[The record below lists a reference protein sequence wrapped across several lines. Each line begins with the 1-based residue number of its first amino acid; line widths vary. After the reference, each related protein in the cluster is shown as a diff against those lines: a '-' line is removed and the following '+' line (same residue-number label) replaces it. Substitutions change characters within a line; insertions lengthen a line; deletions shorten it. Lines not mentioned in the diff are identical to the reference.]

1 MHPFINIALRA
12 ARRAGRIIARAMDRI
27 STLKVEEK
35 AKNDFVSEI
44 DRAAED
50 AIIDTI
56 MRAYPDHGIIG
67 EERGAANEDA
77 EFVWI
82 IDPID
87 GTTNFLAGIPHFC
100 VSIAVRR
107 GSVLEHGVIFDPVRN
122 EEFSATRGA
131 GARLNGRRL
140 RVSGD
145 SRLENAIISTG
156 IPYRMVSS
164 HLDSYIEMH
173 RALQAS
179 CRTIRR
185 MGSAALDLA
194 YVGAGRTD
202 AFVQVG
208 LQPWDMA
215 AGAVVV
221 REAGGFVSDA
231 AGGDRFMENGHLVAA
246 NPRIFKDLLRLV
258 RASVGTP
265 DDTAFLRG

>member
-1 MHPFINIALRA
+1 MHPIINIASRA
-12 ARRAGRIIARAMDRI
+12 ARRAGRLIARAMDRI
-27 STLKVEEK
+27 GTLRVEEK

-56 MRAYPDHGIIG
+56 MRVYPDHGVIG
-67 EERGAANEDA
+67 EERGGANEDA
-77 EFVWI
+77 EYVWI
-82 IDPID
+82 IDPLD

-107 GSVLEHGVIFDPVRN
+107 GAVLEHGLILDPVRN

-140 RVSGD
+140 RVSGRT
-145 SRLENAIISTG
+145 RLEDSIVATG
-156 IPYRMVSS
+156 IPYRMVES
-164 HLDSYIEMH
+164 HLDAYSEMH
-173 RALQAS
+173 RTLQAS
-179 CRTIRR
+179 CRSIRR

-215 AGAVVV
+215 AGSVIV
-221 REAGGFVSDA
+221 REAGGFVGDA
-231 AGGDRFMENGHLVAA
+231 TGGDRFMEKGHLVAA
-246 NPRIFKDLLRLV
+246 NPRIFRDVLRLV
-258 RASVGTP
+258 RGSVEMP
-265 DDTAFLRG
+265 S

>member
-1 MHPFINIALRA
+1 M
-12 ARRAGRIIARAMDRI
+12 
-27 STLKVEEK
+27 
-35 AKNDFVSEI
+35 
-44 DRAAED
+44 
-50 AIIDTI
+50 IIDTI
-56 MRAYPDHGIIG
+56 MRAYPDHGIVG

-82 IDPID
+82 IDP
-87 GTTNFLAGIPHFC
+87 PRRHFELP
-100 VSIAVRR
+100 RR
-107 GSVLEHGVIFDPVRN
+107 HPPISAFRSGSGGVPCSSTGVIVDPVRN

-131 GARLNGRRL
+131 GARLNGMRL
-140 RVSGD
+140 RVSERP
-145 SRLENAIISTG
+145 RLENAIIATG
-156 IPYRMVSS
+156 IPYRMVES
-164 HLDSYIEMH
+164 HLDGYLEMH

-179 CRTIRR
+179 CRSIRR
-185 MGSAALDLA
+185 MGAAALDLA

-215 AGAVVV
+215 AGTVIV

-258 RASVGTP
+258 HVSVGK
-265 DDTAFLRG
+265 DLASS